1 MHGTRLF
8 LLLLSFPSLAMAA
21 EHAPAA
27 VTHDDPVHVDFKAT
41 GLTVTQDEVLQWIHT
56 AQRAVTHYYGRYPVA
71 QVVIEVDSRPGSR
84 GPSGVTY
91 GDEDGALIKLGIGQE
106 MSDAD
111 LQASWVMTHEMVH
124 LAFPQLADNQH
135 WAEEGQ
141 ATYIEPIARAE
152 IGDLGVDYLW
162 KETLEGMPKGLPEA
176 GDEGLDRTATWGR
189 TYWGGA
195 LFYLMA
201 DVQIRERTHNRYG
214 LQDALAAV
222 VAAGGNVETRSSLD
236 HAFGVAD
243 VAVGVPV
250 LEELYAQWRDKPVQ
264 VDLPALWKKL
274 GVSLEDGKVV
284 YDDTAPDAAIR
295 KAITSPGTR

>member
-1 MHGTRLF
+1 MRGTRLL
-8 LLLLSFPSLAMAA
+8 LLLLSFPSLAVATV
-21 EHAPAA
+21 HAPAA
-27 VTHDDPVHVDFKAT
+27 VTHADPVHIDFKAT

-243 VAVGVPV
+243 AAVGVPV

>member
-111 LQASWVMTHEMVH
+111 LQTSWVMTHEMVH

>member
-1 MHGTRLF
+1 MRGTRLL
-8 LLLLSFPSLAMAA
+8 LLLLSFPSLAVATV
-21 EHAPAA
+21 HAPAA

-41 GLTVTQDEVLQWIHT
+41 GLTVTRDEVLQWIHT

-106 MSDAD
+106 MSDTD

-201 DVQIRERTHNRYG
+201 DVQIRERTRNRYG

-222 VAAGGNVETRSSLD
+222 MAAGGNVETRSSLD
-236 HAFGVAD
+236 HAFEVAD
-243 VAVGVPV
+243 AAVGVPV
-250 LEELYAQWRDKPVQ
+250 LEELYAQWQDKPVQ

-295 KAITSPGTR
+295 RAITSPGTR